1 MNKKS
6 TTQKQQRFL
15 ATLYMNTRDN
25 RYSHCD
31 VSEAFFI
38 PSQRFQKIFG
48 EDYKA
53 KIDGIIR
60 CVDESFKKKTAWA
73 KGKTRAYVFTPE
85 GEKLVA
91 SFKLQ
96 PQRRPTT
103 PGSYYEEKINVH
115 ALQELLTSPDNFKN
129 KEDYLCTQLYMQHV
143 DKAEGIN
150 FVTYR
155 RTGRIGRRFANAPSL
170 QSLPKYVRY
179 AIINDCTDIDMV
191 NAHPTLMLALAKK
204 HGIDTKALN
213 AYISKREEA
222 LTHIQSFYSV
232 DRKAAKQL
240 VLMISYGARANIS
253 SAENAFSTWA
263 KDNGASLKYDG
274 YNVKNSKFIDAFSN
288 EIMNVKMA
296 VIDNEI
302 QPSDRTGNSN
312 RDFAIFLQHIEDRA
326 LSLVEAYMHY
336 RSIKVSSLMFDGL
349 LVQGHISNEHLHEI
363 EKHLNKFLAEQF
375 QINTID
381 LKLSKQYYK

>member
-1 MNKKS
+1 M
-6 TTQKQQRFL
+6 
-15 ATLYMNTRDN
+15 
-25 RYSHCD
+25 
-31 VSEAFFI
+31 
-38 PSQRFQKIFG
+38 
-48 EDYKA
+48 
-53 KIDGIIR
+53 
-60 CVDESFKKKTAWA
+60 
-73 KGKTRAYVFTPE
+73 
-85 GEKLVA
+85 
-91 SFKLQ
+91 
-96 PQRRPTT
+96 
-103 PGSYYEEKINVH
+103 
-115 ALQELLTSPDNFKN
+115 
-129 KEDYLCTQLYMQHV
+129 
-143 DKAEGIN
+143 
-150 FVTYR
+150 
-155 RTGRIGRRFANAPSL
+155 
-170 QSLPKYVRY
+170 
-179 AIINDCTDIDMV
+179 
-191 NAHPTLMLALAKK
+191 
-204 HGIDTKALN
+204 
-213 AYISKREEA
+213 
-222 LTHIQSFYSV
+222 
-232 DRKAAKQL
+232 

-349 LVQGHISNEHLHEI
+349 LVQGHISNEHLNEI